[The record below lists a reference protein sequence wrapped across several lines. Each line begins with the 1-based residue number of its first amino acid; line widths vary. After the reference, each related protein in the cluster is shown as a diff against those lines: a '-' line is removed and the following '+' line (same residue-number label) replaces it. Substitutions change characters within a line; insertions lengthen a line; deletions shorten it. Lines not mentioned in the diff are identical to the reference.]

1 MLWDINELEKKPKTN
16 KLTRI
21 VFEKYNKV
29 KQLEDSLPRD
39 ITFGGKKI
47 LRELTKLH
55 NNGKSKEEIA
65 EKTNL
70 WKQSRILPFYI
81 LGEANQHGNRFFD
94 FDFINNAIV
103 FKPCKGKKI
112 EVKYSCNLK
121 YQKQLLKLKELIDDK
136 KISVTIAVTAKR
148 ICVSFDDEI
157 MSGYYIDK
165 QERRKEV
172 AAINKLEL
180 SKGEKTERIK
190 LVYKKYNEELRKR
203 KLVNKLPERYTSV
216 DINPEFI
223 GFCIADK
230 GIDGIKVIIEK
241 GVFVFTKLDEKLN
254 LASDHPLQVAQNN
267 KRVNEIQNAWKCLF
281 EISNHYGSA
290 SFVYED
296 LDSIGKNEKL
306 ENREANRKTKNIWHR
321 SITMW
326 QIQKRC
332 TLFGIEPIPIIPA
345 YTSFI
350 GNMIYDY
357 FDATNAAI
365 EICRKGM
372 FKYTKGLFYPDIT
385 GTISDT
391 MSRLVEEQNIQLNS
405 RDVQMVKDCRKWNDL
420 YQIAKN
426 NGLRWRWGLEDVE
439 KHFTTFSMNSMKSKV
454 QIIRFYDYV

>member
-1 MLWDINELEKKPKTN
+1 
-16 KLTRI
+16 
-21 VFEKYNKV
+21 
-29 KQLEDSLPRD
+29 
-39 ITFGGKKI
+39 
-47 LRELTKLH
+47 
-55 NNGKSKEEIA
+55 
-65 EKTNL
+65 
-70 WKQSRILPFYI
+70 
-81 LGEANQHGNRFFD
+81 
-94 FDFINNAIV
+94 
-103 FKPCKGKKI
+103 
-112 EVKYSCNLK
+112 
-121 YQKQLLKLKELIDDK
+121 
-136 KISVTIAVTAKR
+136 
-148 ICVSFDDEI
+148 

-190 LVYKKYNEELRKR
+190 LVYKKYHEDLKKH

-332 TLFGIEPIPIIPA
+332 TLFGIEPIPILPA